1 MFLVKIIFWQNANN
15 PTRLAF
21 TYPVRL
27 LCRLLFQECFLQDV
41 RYNLWE
47 IRLNEGGVVGY
58 VNWMKAKFPANW
70 GVQIAGMIFQTHSN
84 INLTF
89 WIFSNVISVKITV
102 VKIVIKINSRC
113 HKTLSA
119 TSTIRYNITL
129 YYDFGKYVSLFFKF
143 WFCFCIQRQLP
154 KHSPL
159 GMK

>member
-1 MFLVKIIFWQNANN
+1 
-15 PTRLAF
+15 
-21 TYPVRL
+21 
-27 LCRLLFQECFLQDV
+27 
-41 RYNLWE
+41 
-47 IRLNEGGVVGY
+47 
-58 VNWMKAKFPANW
+58 MKAKYTANW

-143 WFCFCIQRQLP
+143 
-154 KHSPL
+154 
-159 GMK
+159 